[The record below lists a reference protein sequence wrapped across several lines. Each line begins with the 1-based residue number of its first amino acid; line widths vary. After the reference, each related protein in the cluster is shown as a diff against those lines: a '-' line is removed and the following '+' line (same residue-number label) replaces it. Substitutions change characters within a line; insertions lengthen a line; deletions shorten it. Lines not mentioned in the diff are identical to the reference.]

1 MNQKRT
7 TTTIK
12 SKNVFQ
18 NNLEKYILRSG
29 KAKKDIAFALGVQPS
44 TISDWLAGRGYPR
57 LKYMDPL
64 AEMLGVSVA
73 ELVEEMPLSQ
83 DTISAEE
90 QEVLDLFHKVPKE
103 KRELVLSMIR
113 AATDNL

>member
-1 MNQKRT
+1 MEKNNT
-7 TTTIK
+7 NIK
-12 SKNVFQ
+12 SKIIFRK
-18 NNLEKYILRSG
+18 NLERYIQRSG
-29 KAKKDIAFALGVQPS
+29 KQKRDIAFALGVQPS

-57 LKYMDPL
+57 LKSLEVL
-64 AEMLGVSVA
+64 AEILGVSVS
-73 ELVEEMPLSQ
+73 ELVEEVNLGQES
-83 DTISAEE
+83 ISAEE